1 MNYLKQVLLSFQSSP
16 QKNSANTN
24 AGGSNAKKRAR
35 IEFDVG
41 EHDEDATAEIAED
54 KPETASRPAKRKWV
68 NKKVQQQQPTPS
80 ELQTKKNLG
89 VKARVGPGPV
99 KNKALQRPAPG
110 RFQGGGQSNRGFQ
123 NNRGGRSGPTPPRMA
138 QVPSPWAV
146 PHVQNWFGGGY

>member
-1 MNYLKQVLLSFQSSP
+1 MFSVVAAEEFGQHKRWRQQ
-16 QKNSANTN
+16 
-24 AGGSNAKKRAR
+24 KRAR

-41 EHDEDATAEIAED
+41 NHDEDASAEIAEE
-54 KPETASRPAKRKWV
+54 KPVTTTGPAKRKWV
-68 NKKVQQQQPTPS
+68 NKKVQQQWTPS
-80 ELQTKKNLG
+80 ELHEKKNLG

-146 PHVQNWFGGGY
+146 PQGPNWFGGGF